1 MGDPAAIAAAFGG
14 GLPPGIS
21 GTNDRCT
28 VLVSNLN
35 PDVSSHSFSL
45 TVKTWPLSFRF
56 WVQGRDTT
64 FSFDPTVWY
73 SPNLHIGHVLFYH
86 FTFIP
91 ESRRG

>member
-45 TVKTWPLSFRF
+45 SLSNCE
-56 WVQGRDTT
+56 DLA
-64 FSFDPTVWY
+64 SFISFLGSREGY
-73 SPNLHIGHVLFYH
+73 NLF
-86 FTFIP
+86 F
-91 ESRRG
+91 